1 MSMKL
6 YFYRIFINLAIIL
19 LLKYRIITNK
29 NRIKNIFRLIRN
41 VLLLI

>member
-1 MSMKL
+1 MSMIL
-6 YFYRIFINLAIIL
+6 YFYRIFINLAVIL

>member
-1 MSMKL
+1 MIL
-6 YFYRIFINLAIIL
+6 YFYRIFINLAVIL

>member
-1 MSMKL
+1 MKL